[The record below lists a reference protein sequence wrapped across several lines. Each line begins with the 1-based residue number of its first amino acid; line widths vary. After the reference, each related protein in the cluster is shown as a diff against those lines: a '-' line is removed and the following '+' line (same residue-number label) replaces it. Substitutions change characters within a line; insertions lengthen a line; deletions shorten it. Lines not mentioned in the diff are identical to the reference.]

1 MQAVRGSAAVA
12 TRRCKVP
19 DLLTSPHEVTGLDG
33 RIHRLV
39 RHSNLP
45 HLRVIDH
52 ENENRLAGHGPS

>member
-45 HLRVIDH
+45 HLRIIDH
-52 ENENRLAGHGPS
+52 ENENWLAGHGPS